1 MFHRRT
7 LTALL
12 AGALLA
18 SGAFLTRG
26 ALADARADA
35 EMQKLAASS
44 GCMTCHSIETG
55 KPGPDGL
62 KPIGPAW
69 QDVANQ
75 YKGKPG
81 ATEFL
86 TRVVLE
92 GSSPYNSHWKG
103 KVSGLSMPP
112 NAVAITEG
120 NARQLVNWILALH

>member
-1 MFHRRT
+1 MKHHRLTIT
-7 LTALL
+7 L
-12 AGALLA
+12 
-18 SGAFLTRG
+18 
-26 ALADARADA
+26 
-35 EMQKLAASS
+35 LAASLLSPLAMADTKKDTEMLKLASAS
-44 GCMTCHSIETG
+44 GCMTCHSIEAG

-62 KPIGPAW
+62 KPIGPPW
-69 QDVANQ
+69 TEVAKQ

-92 GSSPYNSHWKG
+92 GSSPYSSHWKG

-120 NARQLVNWILALH
+120 NARLLVNWILAL

>member
-1 MFHRRT
+1 MFQKRI
-7 LTALL
+7 LFALL
-12 AGALLA
+12 TGSLL
-18 SGAFLTRG
+18 SPLVM
-26 ALADARADA
+26 ADAKKDT
-35 EMQKLAASS
+35 EMLKLATTS
-44 GCMTCHSIETG
+44 GCMTCHSIESG

-69 QDVANQ
+69 SEVAKQ

-81 ATEFL
+81 ASEFL

-92 GSSPYNSHWKG
+92 GSNPYSSHWKG

-120 NARQLVNWILALH
+120 NARKLVNWILAM

>member
-1 MFHRRT
+1 MFHHRT

-12 AGALLA
+12 AGCLLTG
-18 SGAFLTRG
+18 SV
-26 ALADARADA
+26 LADAKNDTA
-35 EMQKLAASS
+35 MKQLATTS
-44 GCMTCHSIETG
+44 GCMTCHSIESG
-55 KPGPDGL
+55 KPGPDGM

-69 QDVANQ
+69 QDVASQ

-81 ATEFL
+81 AAEFL

-92 GSSPYNSHWKG
+92 GSNPYSSHWKG

-120 NARQLVNWILALH
+120 NARLLVNWILALH